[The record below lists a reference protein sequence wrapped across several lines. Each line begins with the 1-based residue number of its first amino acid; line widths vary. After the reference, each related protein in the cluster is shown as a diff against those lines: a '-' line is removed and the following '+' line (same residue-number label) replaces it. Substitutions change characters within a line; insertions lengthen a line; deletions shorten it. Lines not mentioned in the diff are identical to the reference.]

1 MSGGVLI
8 RSSVFVV
15 DANPSLCVA
24 VVNPSH
30 YCLLQMLINP
40 LMYVANTNHSFLV
53 CCTHYPLVL
62 KRKHYAAE
70 LAPFN
75 RILKRDQALAISSM
89 KVKTIEIAW
98 HRRPEANHN
107 DPVLSVDF

>member
-1 MSGGVLI
+1 
-8 RSSVFVV
+8 
-15 DANPSLCVA
+15 
-24 VVNPSH
+24 
-30 YCLLQMLINP
+30 MLIF
-40 LMYVANTNHSFLV
+40 LLVSAAHVNHSFLV

-62 KRKHYAAE
+62 KKKYVPAE

-107 DPVLSVDF
+107 DPVLSVDFLNETVFATGGGDHEVKVRIR